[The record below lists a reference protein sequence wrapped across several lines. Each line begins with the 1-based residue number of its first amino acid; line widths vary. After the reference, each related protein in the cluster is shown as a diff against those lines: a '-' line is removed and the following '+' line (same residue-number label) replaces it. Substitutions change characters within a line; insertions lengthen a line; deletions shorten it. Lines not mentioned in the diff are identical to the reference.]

1 MYNLGINRRKHATAT
16 TPSFNKNS
24 PTQITSRNTK
34 RCSFRLIKPSFPAS
48 TWQHFTVYLLGLGIG
63 TVFGN
68 VTFLAAIVT
77 SFVSGGF
84 STVSGDVAHS
94 TTVEA
99 APVLGS
105 GFVNHL
111 SIFSFQACVLAI
123 PCDMSCLQDDK
134 SKRKSG

>member
-1 MYNLGINRRKHATAT
+1 MQLSLDHRTELSSIDTAT
-16 TPSFNKNS
+16 FYG
-24 PTQITSRNTK
+24 
-34 RCSFRLIKPSFPAS
+34 L
-48 TWQHFTVYLLGLGIG
+48 YLLGLGIG

-68 VTFLAAIVT
+68 MAFLTAIVT

-84 STVSGDVAHS
+84 RTVSGDVAHS

-99 APVLGS
+99 TPVLGS

-123 PCDMSCLQDDK
+123 PCDMSRLNDDDK
-134 SKRKSG
+134 SKRKDILSGSIPANTLYPSHQLM